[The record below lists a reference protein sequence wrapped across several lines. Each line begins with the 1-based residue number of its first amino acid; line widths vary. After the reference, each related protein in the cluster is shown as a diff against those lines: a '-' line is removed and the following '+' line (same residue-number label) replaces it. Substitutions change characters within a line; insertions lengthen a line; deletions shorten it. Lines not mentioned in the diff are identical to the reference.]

1 MANILALPPFA
12 AILSSPASTRQS
24 HRRLATFPCC
34 CCSSSFRQ
42 ASPLRSFI
50 TQLAIRRLKH
60 QKHAH
65 SCKLTLRLLIITL
78 PQQNL

>member
-1 MANILALPPFA
+1 MANILALPPSQR
-12 AILSSPASTRQS
+12 SSPAQPQRGNLTAGSPPS
-24 HRRLATFPCC
+24 LC